1 MCCINNPEHRVII
14 PQDVDLKLLGQLLRD
29 DLRLSDDD
37 SKLYQ
42 SLRIL
47 DKTDVSGYH
56 VCILC
61 ELVNHLTT
69 AVSLLSVSSQF

>member
-1 MCCINNPEHRVII
+1 VII

-29 DLRLSDDD
+29 DLRLLDDD

-47 DKTDVSGYH
+47 DKNGCFGIPCLYTVRA
-56 VCILC
+56 C
-61 ELVNHLTT
+61 ESPRYCRK
-69 AVSLLSVSSQF
+69 SLICLISVLIYV